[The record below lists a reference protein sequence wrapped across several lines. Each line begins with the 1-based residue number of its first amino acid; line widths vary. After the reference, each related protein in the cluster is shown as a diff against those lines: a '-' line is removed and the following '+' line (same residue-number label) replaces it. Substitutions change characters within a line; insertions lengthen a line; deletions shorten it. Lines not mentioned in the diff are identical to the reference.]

1 MEPDIKKAISL
12 IKNAKHLTVLTG
24 AGISTLS
31 GLADFRGKHNPI
43 WDKFPQDKVFD
54 SEYFRRDPS
63 LFYGFLREIM
73 QKEYMPNI
81 AHIALKKL
89 EDAGILKAVITQ
101 NIDGLH
107 QKAGSKKVYELH
119 GSIFSNYCVECSAA
133 YSMDALMEKLRYQ
146 KVPLCVCGGII
157 RPGIVF
163 YGEQLPVENMEM
175 AIYHASR
182 SDLMIAAGTS
192 LTVQPAAYMP
202 EYTLKNGGK
211 IIMVNRGSTY
221 LDERAGM
228 VFPEIKEFFGALEE
242 EL

>member
-31 GLADFRGKHNPI
+31 GLADFRGEHNPI

-73 QKEYMPNI
+73 
-81 AHIALKKL
+81 
-89 EDAGILKAVITQ
+89 DAGILKAVSTQ